1 MPAVR
6 EDHSSHLT
14 PEQIVDYYRR
24 AYRMVYNREP
34 QVAHAIAEWYQANGE
49 FVHRI
54 TLFAEITRLRDQAQK
69 ERLKQA
75 DRGVI
80 QRLIARLKGGG

>member
-14 PEQIVDYYRR
+14 PEQITDYYRR

-34 QVAHAIAEWYQANGE
+34 QVEHAFAEWYQANGE
-49 FVHRI
+49 IVHRI

-75 DRGVI
+75 DRSVI
-80 QRLIARLKGGG
+80 QRLIARLKGN

>member
-1 MPAVR
+1 MPAVQ

-14 PEQIVDYYRR
+14 PEQITDYYRR
-24 AYRMVYNREP
+24 AYRMVYNRDP
-34 QVAHAIAEWYQANGE
+34 QVAHAFAEWYQANGE
-49 FVHRI
+49 IVHRI

-75 DRGVI
+75 DRSVI
-80 QRLIARLKGGG
+80 QRLIARLKRS